1 MDFHLD
7 EGDNGIDL
15 ASGLLSGWDADVPC
29 VIISAE
35 NTNAVKNRAHAH
47 GWQFLQK
54 PLRPAALRALLQKW
68 QKRTVRAPE
77 SATKVV

>member
-7 EGDNGIDL
+7 DGDNGIDL
-15 ASGLLSGWDADVPC
+15 AGELLSRWGGGIPC
-29 VIISAE
+29 VSISAE
-35 NTNAVKNRAHAH
+35 NTNTVKTRAQNA

-54 PLRPAALRALLQKW
+54 PLRPAALRALLQQR
-68 QKRTVRAPE
+68 QKSRSAE